1 MNFAAVPSL
10 LLIAA
15 IEAQSA
21 AMISY
26 VVRRILATIPVMV
39 VVALFVFGLLHF
51 SPGDPAAIIA
61 GDNATGEEIARI
73 HTALGLDRPLYVQFG
88 TWVWR
93 LLHADLG
100 ISIFT
105 RLPVTELI
113 GQRIEPTIA
122 LTVATLVVSI
132 AVALPLGIV
141 AAWNAGLL
149 IDRLVMVF

>member
-1 MNFAAVPSL
+1 MNFAAVLSL

-73 HTALGLDRPLYVQFG
+73 HAALGLDRPLHVQFCA
-88 TWVWR
+88 WVWK
-93 LLHADLG
+93 LLHGDLG
-100 ISIFT
+100 TSIFT
-105 RLPVTELI
+105 QMPVIQLI
-113 GQRIEPTIA
+113 GQRVEPTIA
-122 LTVATLVVSI
+122 LTV
-132 AVALPLGIV
+132 
-141 AAWNAGLL
+141 
-149 IDRLVMVF
+149 

>member
-1 MNFAAVPSL
+1 
-10 LLIAA
+10 
-15 IEAQSA
+15 
-21 AMISY
+21 MISY
-26 VVRRILATIPVMV
+26 VVRRILATIPVMA

-61 GDNATGEEIARI
+61 GDNATSEDIARI
-73 HTALGLDRPLYVQFG
+73 HGTLGLDRPLYLQSG

-100 ISIFT
+100 TSIFT

-122 LTVATLVVSI
+122 LTIATLIVSI
-132 AVALPLGIV
+132 AVAL
-141 AAWNAGLL
+141 
-149 IDRLVMVF
+149 

>member
-1 MNFAAVPSL
+1 MRHKSCGDRANT
-10 LLIAA
+10 A

-39 VVALFVFGLLHF
+39 VVALFVFGLLHL

-73 HTALGLDRPLYVQFG
+73 HAALRLDRARYVQSG
-88 TWVWR
+88 PWVWR
-93 LLHADLG
+93 LLHGDLG
-100 ISIFT
+100 ISFFT
-105 RLPVTELI
+105 RLPVVELI

-122 LTVATLVVSI
+122 LT
-132 AVALPLGIV
+132 
-141 AAWNAGLL
+141 
-149 IDRLVMVF
+149 